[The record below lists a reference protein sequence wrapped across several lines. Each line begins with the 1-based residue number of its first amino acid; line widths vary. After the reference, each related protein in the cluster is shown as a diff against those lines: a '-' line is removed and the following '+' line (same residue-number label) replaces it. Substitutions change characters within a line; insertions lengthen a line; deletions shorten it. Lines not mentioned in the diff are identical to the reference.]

1 MSGQVLD
8 NKVRKVENKVRQKVR
23 GKLATGLCDRWKNIA
38 KTSVVSS
45 LMTVDTIPYLVQ
57 THNVMHD
64 AKTGDHLLKL
74 VLEDI
79 VLMET
84 KYGVIL
90 IAWCT
95 DDSPDG
101 KKI

>member
-1 MSGQVLD
+1 
-8 NKVRKVENKVRQKVR
+8 
-23 GKLATGLCDRWKNIA
+23 
-38 KTSVVSS
+38 
-45 LMTVDTIPYLVQ
+45 MTVDTIPYLVQ

-95 DDSPDG
+95 DDGPDG